1 MSYESHS
8 CKTVRS
14 IPAEGPMV
22 RPRRARP
29 HQGWRALAYQATG
42 GLWNLGPSENEQR
55 HQDRQAQIATQ
66 LRGKHVT
73 AFFCLK
79 GGISKT
85 STTAATSVALSD
97 LRPDPVFAIDANPD
111 AGDLA
116 ERLVGYQRSGIT
128 ALSRDIDTIE
138 SLEDLSRYTVTSG
151 RLTIL
156 PGEPNPVLGD
166 SLKSADFERI
176 LGVVQRYY
184 SYVQVDCGTGVTHP
198 LMRGILKY
206 TTTAVVPAAWS
217 VTGAR
222 RAAETIDWLEDNGFE
237 HLARTSIVVLT
248 AKDIVSRSV
257 DKDAVLEHLGKAA
270 DLIVVPADPHMADGG
285 TLEWEVLRPQT
296 REAFLDIA
304 EAITRRFDK
313 PAHVAVEGERE
324 RIAPRGSLRP
334 GSEPPVPPTVPHSSH
349 GPTQEAYARAE
360 QAGRGAQVTD
370 RHAPN
375 GTARPG
381 ERAKAGPRSA

>member
-1 MSYESHS
+1 MSDEPYSS
-8 CKTVRS
+8 KNVRT

-22 RPRRARP
+22 RPRRTRP
-29 HQGWRALAYQATG
+29 REGWRAFAYHASG
-42 GLWNLGPSENEQR
+42 GMWNPGPSEKEQR
-55 HQDRQAQIATQ
+55 RRDREAQIATQ

-116 ERLVGYQRSGIT
+116 ERLVGSQLAGIT
-128 ALSRDIDTIE
+128 ALSRHIDTID
-138 SLEDLSRYTVTSG
+138 SLEDLSQYTVTSG
-151 RLTIL
+151 RLTVL

-166 SLKSADFERI
+166 SLKSDDFERI

-222 RAAETIDWLEDNGFE
+222 RAAETLDWLEDNGFE

-257 DKDAVLEHLGKAA
+257 DKDAVLEHLGKAG

-285 TLEWEVLRPQT
+285 TLDWDVLRPQT

-313 PAHVAVEGERE
+313 PAHVIEHETAHGP
-324 RIAPRGSLRP
+324 ALGGAL
-334 GSEPPVPPTVPHSSH
+334 GGALTTGFEPPAPPTVPHVSR
-349 GPTQEAYARAE
+349 GPAQDAYARNEHGRRTGAE
-360 QAGRGAQVTD
+360 RRGHRPAETTD
-370 RHAPN
+370 ADGSRQ
-375 GTARPG
+375 
-381 ERAKAGPRSA
+381 RA